1 MAVDDLLGAA
11 LPDLP
16 LPATDGRRVSLARLG
31 PGRAIVYAYPWIAG
45 PDGAPPSPDWDAIP
59 GARGC
64 TPESCG
70 FRDHAAELAE
80 LGAAVLGLSAQPTE
94 LQREAAARLRLPF
107 ALLWDEDLR
116 LTSELGLPTFRA
128 AGRTLLRRLTL
139 VVRDGLVERVWY
151 PVVAP
156 DRHAEDILGWLRRSQ
171 GACGASAAGRPGAGR

>member
-1 MAVDDLLGAA
+1 MAFDDLLGAA

-31 PGRAIVYAYPWIAG
+31 PGRTIVYAYPWIAG

-70 FRDHAAELAE
+70 FRDHATELGD

-94 LQREAAARLRLPF
+94 LQREAVERLRLPF
-107 ALLWDEDLR
+107 ALLCDEHLR
-116 LTSELGLPTFRA
+116 LATELGLPTFRA
-128 AGRTLLRRLTL
+128 AGRTLLKRLTL
-139 VVRDGLVERVWY
+139 TVRDGVVERVWY

-156 DRHAEDILGWLRRSQ
+156 DRHAEDVLDWLRLP
-171 GACGASAAGRPGAGR
+171 GPAGAG